1 MSASIVHFPD
11 GGKYPAARLT
21 KLDQR
26 VLALI
31 ARHLAAYRALQCAF
45 DEAPDSDSDNIP
57 EAELAPLRAAVTKPE
72 DDLADIAERDL
83 FVNGWLNGLGT
94 LVDDSRFRREQAS

>member
-1 MSASIVHFPD
+1 MSAGVVQFPD

-45 DEAPDSDSDNIP
+45 DEAPDSDSDKSK
-57 EAELAPLRAAVTKPE
+57 ARAGGDRLGGFRTPAASGCCTAVDGRHPKPC
-72 DDLADIAERDL
+72 A
-83 FVNGWLNGLGT
+83 
-94 LVDDSRFRREQAS
+94 